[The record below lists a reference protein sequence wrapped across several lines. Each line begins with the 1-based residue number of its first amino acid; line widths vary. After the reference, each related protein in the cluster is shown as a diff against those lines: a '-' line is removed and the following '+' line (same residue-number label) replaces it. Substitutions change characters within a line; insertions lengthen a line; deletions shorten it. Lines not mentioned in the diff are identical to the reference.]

1 MTAERLRWLAA
12 GFRKRSQSL
21 DQSHPTA
28 SYWYGLASLDYRYAA
43 DHIDA
48 GNTVSVKWHVLSAR
62 NSTRVARRRQNRQP
76 ARVVSSTPAA
86 GTDTT
91 RQEGTDT
98 GPGVR
103 D

>member
-28 SYWYGLASLDYRYAA
+28 SYWYGIASIDYRNAA
-43 DHIDA
+43 AYLDA
-48 GNTVSVKWHVLSAR
+48 GNTKEVCWFIHSGR
-62 NSTRVARRRQNRQP
+62 NSTRVARRRQKQQP
-76 ARVVSSTPAA
+76 AGVVFGTPAA

-103 D
+103 A